1 MSTQQQLE
9 FYQKIL
15 MKEIGKAEEYSKSAF
30 TKDVS
35 KTYLKCIDDFIEC
48 INGKHNDFHFDRIHH
63 SNPYLFRTILLTP
76 DEEEDKDEEINT
88 SGYRNVDDLWWDLQN
103 KILNEIIKSSVRHI
117 SDDIKDFKMKWSDI
131 PEDVRHEWYVHLF
144 KYNVMEWE
152 PTNDY
157 RAFPHTHYDNTT
169 RDLME
174 YRMYDLCEMIIEW
187 IMNKYNIEI
196 KNGEYRF
203 KTEE

>member
-1 MSTQQQLE
+1 MSE
-9 FYQKIL
+9 
-15 MKEIGKAEEYSKSAF
+15 
-30 TKDVS
+30 
-35 KTYLKCIDDFIEC
+35 
-48 INGKHNDFHFDRIHH
+48 
-63 SNPYLFRTILLTP
+63 
-76 DEEEDKDEEINT
+76 EEINT
-88 SGYRNVDDLWWDLQN
+88 CGYRNVDDLWWDLQN
-103 KILNEIIKSSVRHI
+103 KILNETIKSSVRHI

-144 KYNVMEWE
+144 KYDVMEWE
-152 PTNDY
+152 PTTDY

-174 YRMYDLCEMIIEW
+174 YRMYDLREMIIEW

-203 KTEE
+203 KDQ

>member
-1 MSTQQQLE
+1 MSE
-9 FYQKIL
+9 
-15 MKEIGKAEEYSKSAF
+15 
-30 TKDVS
+30 
-35 KTYLKCIDDFIEC
+35 
-48 INGKHNDFHFDRIHH
+48 
-63 SNPYLFRTILLTP
+63 
-76 DEEEDKDEEINT
+76 EEINT
-88 SGYRNVDDLWWDLQN
+88 CGYRNVDDLWWDLQN
-103 KILNEIIKSSVRHI
+103 KILDEIIKSSVRHI

-131 PEDVRHEWYVHLF
+131 PEDVRHEWYVHVRHEWYVHLF

-174 YRMYDLCEMIIEW
+174 YRMYDLREMIIEW

-203 KTEE
+203 KDQ

>member
-1 MSTQQQLE
+1 MSE
-9 FYQKIL
+9 
-15 MKEIGKAEEYSKSAF
+15 
-30 TKDVS
+30 
-35 KTYLKCIDDFIEC
+35 
-48 INGKHNDFHFDRIHH
+48 
-63 SNPYLFRTILLTP
+63 
-76 DEEEDKDEEINT
+76 EEINT
-88 SGYRNVDDLWWDLQN
+88 CGYRNIDDLWWDLQN
-103 KILNEIIKSSVRHI
+103 KILDEIIKSSVRHI

-144 KYNVMEWE
+144 KY
-152 PTNDY
+152 DY

-174 YRMYDLCEMIIEW
+174 YRMYDLREMIIEW

-203 KTEE
+203 KDQ